1 MPYSIRPS
9 EHKPFQADTARWKN
23 FRSRLT
29 VWHYRMSS
37 VLHQGV
43 HGYVK
48 IIPMLPSSVVWL
60 VGFFGSWRCVV
71 CQGRICESNW
81 KHQHVW
87 YSSAY
92 ILRWTYMWQ
101 YRLRLFLEG
110 CVTNSSYSLGKG
122 AGMLG
127 RWETGHHF
135 LFCNLRQ
142 NFIVLG
148 LCNTFLLKVIINSST
163 KQYRVLNWLC
173 ASLVHHF
180 GQNTHEAVWMN
191 SCGSGVRIHGFGNF

>member
-1 MPYSIRPS
+1 MGYILWDIRKLYIQPAMPYSIRPS

-29 VWHYRMSS
+29 VWQYRMSS

-43 HGYVK
+43 HGHVK

-60 VGFFGSWRCVV
+60 VGFFGSWRYVV

-92 ILRWTYMWQ
+92 ILRWTYVCESRKKMSFEERRKLVGEKGGNKGEWWRANMSKTKQ
-101 YRLRLFLEG
+101 KNIFQ
-110 CVTNSSYSLGKG
+110 CVNHSLGK
-122 AGMLG
+122 
-127 RWETGHHF
+127 
-135 LFCNLRQ
+135 
-142 NFIVLG
+142 
-148 LCNTFLLKVIINSST
+148 
-163 KQYRVLNWLC
+163 
-173 ASLVHHF
+173 
-180 GQNTHEAVWMN
+180 
-191 SCGSGVRIHGFGNF
+191 